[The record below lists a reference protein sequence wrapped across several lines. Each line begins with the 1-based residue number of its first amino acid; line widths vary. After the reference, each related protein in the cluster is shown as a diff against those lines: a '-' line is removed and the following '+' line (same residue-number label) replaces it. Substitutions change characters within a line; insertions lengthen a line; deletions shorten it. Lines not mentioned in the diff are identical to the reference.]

1 MWFFSWYNKEKNWR
15 CIMVEAKKIDKDLDW
30 LKQVSREVDLSKE
43 DISEDLKVLEEF
55 CLNNGVFAMAAVQ
68 LGIPK
73 RLVYIKNTDLDKIE
87 DEEWNEAT
95 ILVNPVIKRRE
106 GLTQYWEACASC
118 LDNMG
123 LVLRPYLVEIEY
135 LDVKGNKC
143 EMIFEGFPA
152 TVFSHEYDHLDGILH
167 MDKALE
173 VLVMDK
179 EERKVF
185 RENHPYEVFQKDGD
199 YIELEKSRHV
209 KKKVIS

>member
-1 MWFFSWYNKEKNWR
+1 M
-15 CIMVEAKKIDKDLDW
+15 EAKRIDKDLEW
-30 LKQVSREVDLSKE
+30 LRQVSKEVDLATE
-43 DISEDLKVLEEF
+43 DISEDLKVLEEY
-55 CLNNGVFAMAAVQ
+55 CLGHGVFAMAAVQ

-95 ILVNPVIKRRE
+95 VLVNPVIKRRE

-135 LDVKGNKC
+135 FDINGNKQQ
-143 EMIFEGFPA
+143 MTFEGFPA

-179 EERKVF
+179 EERKEF
-185 RENHPYEVFQKDGD
+185 RKEHPYEVFSKDGD
-199 YIELEKSRHV
+199 FLELEKGHGKRL
-209 KKKVIS
+209 KN

>member
-1 MWFFSWYNKEKNWR
+1 M
-15 CIMVEAKKIDKDLDW
+15 EAKKIDKDLEW
-30 LKQVSREVDLSKE
+30 LRQVSKEVDLGTE
-43 DISEDLKVLEEF
+43 DISEDLKVLEEY
-55 CLNNGVFAMAAVQ
+55 CLGHGVFAMAAVQ

-95 ILVNPVIKRRE
+95 VLVNPVIKRRE
-106 GLTQYWEACASC
+106 GLTQYREACASC

-135 LDVKGNKC
+135 FDINGNKQQ
-143 EMIFEGFPA
+143 MTFEGFPA

-179 EERKVF
+179 EERKEF
-185 RENHPYEVFQKDGD
+185 RKEHPYEVFSKDGD
-199 YIELEKSRHV
+199 FLELEKGHGKRL
-209 KKKVIS
+209 KN

>member
-1 MWFFSWYNKEKNWR
+1 
-15 CIMVEAKKIDKDLDW
+15 MVEAKKIDKDLEW
-30 LKQVSREVDLSKE
+30 LRQVSQEVDLSTD
-43 DISEDLKVLEEF
+43 DISEDLKVLEEY
-55 CLNNGVFAMAAVQ
+55 CLGHGVFAMAAVQ

-95 ILVNPVIKRRE
+95 ILINPVIKRRE

-135 LDVKGNKC
+135 LDINGKKC
-143 EMIFEGFPA
+143 EMTFQGFPA

-173 VLVMDK
+173 VLVMEK
-179 EERKVF
+179 EERKEF
-185 RENHPYEVFQKDGD
+185 RKEHPYEVFSKDGD
-199 YIELEKSRHV
+199 FLELEKGHGKRS
-209 KKKVIS
+209 KN

>member
-1 MWFFSWYNKEKNWR
+1 
-15 CIMVEAKKIDKDLDW
+15 MVEAKKIDKDFEW
-30 LKQVSREVDLSKE
+30 LKQVSQEVDLSID
-43 DISEDLKVLEEF
+43 DISEDLKILEEY
-55 CLNNGVFAMAAVQ
+55 CLGHGVFAMAAVQ

-95 ILVNPVIKRRE
+95 ILINPVVKRRE

-135 LDVKGNKC
+135 FDVNGNKC
-143 EMIFEGFPA
+143 EMTFDGFPA

-173 VLVMDK
+173 VLVMEK
-179 EERKVF
+179 EERKEF
-185 RENHPYEVFQKDGD
+185 RKEHPYEVFSKDGD
-199 YIELEKSRHV
+199 FLELEKGYGKRS
-209 KKKVIS
+209 KN

>member
-1 MWFFSWYNKEKNWR
+1 M
-15 CIMVEAKKIDKDLDW
+15 EAKKIDKDLEW
-30 LKQVSREVDLSKE
+30 LRQVSREVDLGTE
-43 DISEDLKVLEEF
+43 DISEDLKVLEEY
-55 CLNNGVFAMAAVQ
+55 CLGHGVFAMAAVQ

-95 ILVNPVIKRRE
+95 VLVNPIITKRE

-135 LDVKGNKC
+135 FDINGNKQQ
-143 EMIFEGFPA
+143 MTFEGFPA

-179 EERKVF
+179 EERKEF
-185 RENHPYEVFQKDGD
+185 RKEHPYEVFSKDGD
-199 YIELEKSRHV
+199 FLELEKGHGKRL
-209 KKKVIS
+209 KN

>member
-1 MWFFSWYNKEKNWR
+1 
-15 CIMVEAKKIDKDLDW
+15 MVEAKKIDKDLDW

-43 DISEDLKVLEEF
+43 DISDDLKVLEEF

>member
-1 MWFFSWYNKEKNWR
+1 M
-15 CIMVEAKKIDKDLDW
+15 EARKIDKDLEW
-30 LKQVSREVDLSKE
+30 LKQVSREVDISTE
-43 DISEDLKVLEEF
+43 DISEDIKVLEEY
-55 CLNNGVFAMAAVQ
+55 CLGHGVFAMAAVQ

-95 ILVNPVIKRRE
+95 ILVNPVIKKRE

-123 LVLRPYLVEIEY
+123 LVLRPYKIEIEY
-135 LDVKGNKC
+135 LDVNG
-143 EMIFEGFPA
+143 ESQSMIFEGFPA

-173 VLVMDK
+173 VLVMEK
-179 EERKVF
+179 EERKEF
-185 RENHPYEVFQKDGD
+185 RKEHPYEVFSKDGEFL
-199 YIELEKSRHV
+199 ELERSHGKRS
-209 KKKVIS
+209 KN

>member
-1 MWFFSWYNKEKNWR
+1 M
-15 CIMVEAKKIDKDLDW
+15 EAKKIDKDLEW
-30 LKQVSREVDLSKE
+30 LRQVSKEVDLGTE
-43 DISEDLKVLEEF
+43 DISEDLKVLEEY
-55 CLNNGVFAMAAVQ
+55 CLGHGVFAMAAVQ

-95 ILVNPVIKRRE
+95 VLVNPVIKRRE

-135 LDVKGNKC
+135 FDIKGNKQQ
-143 EMIFEGFPA
+143 MTFEGFPA

-179 EERKVF
+179 EERKEF
-185 RENHPYEVFQKDGD
+185 RKEHPYEVFSKDGD
-199 YIELEKSRHV
+199 FLELEKGHGKRL
-209 KKKVIS
+209 KN

>member
-1 MWFFSWYNKEKNWR
+1 M
-15 CIMVEAKKIDKDLDW
+15 MEAKKIDKDLKW
-30 LKQVSREVDLSKE
+30 LRQISREVDLNSENIK
-43 DISEDLKVLEEF
+43 EDLKMLEEY
-55 CLNNGVFAMAAVQ
+55 CLGHGVFAMAAVQ

-73 RLVYIKNTDLDKIE
+73 RLVYIKNTNLDKIE

-95 ILVNPVIKRRE
+95 VLVNPVIKRRE

-135 LDVKGNKC
+135 LDVYGRKC
-143 EMIFEGFPA
+143 EMTFEGFPA

-173 VLVMDK
+173 ILVMGK
-179 EERKVF
+179 EERKEF
-185 RENHPYEVFQKDGD
+185 RKEHPYEIFSKDGD
-199 YIELEKSRHV
+199 FLELEKGHGERN
-209 KKKVIS
+209 KN

>member
-1 MWFFSWYNKEKNWR
+1 
-15 CIMVEAKKIDKDLDW
+15 MVEAKKIDKDLEW
-30 LKQVSREVDLSKE
+30 LRQVSLEVDLSTD
-43 DISEDLKVLEEF
+43 DICEVLKVLDVY
-55 CLNNGVFAMAAVQ
+55 CLGHGVFAMAAVQ

-95 ILVNPVIKRRE
+95 ILINPVIKRRE

-135 LDVKGNKC
+135 LDINGNKC
-143 EMIFEGFPA
+143 EMTFEGFPA

-173 VLVMDK
+173 VLVMEK
-179 EERKVF
+179 EERKEF
-185 RENHPYEVFQKDGD
+185 RKEHPYEVFSKDGD
-199 YIELEKSRHV
+199 FLELEKGHGKRL
-209 KKKVIS
+209 KN

>member
-1 MWFFSWYNKEKNWR
+1 M
-15 CIMVEAKKIDKDLDW
+15 IEAKKIDKDLEW
-30 LKQVSREVDLSKE
+30 LRQVSKDVDLSTD
-43 DISEDLKVLEEF
+43 DIREDLIVLEEY
-55 CLNNGVFAMAAVQ
+55 CLGHGVFAMAAVQ

-73 RLVYIKNTDLDKIE
+73 RLVYIKNTNLDKID

-106 GLTQYWEACASC
+106 GLTKYWEACASC

-135 LDVKGNKC
+135 LDIDGKNC
-143 EMIFEGFPA
+143 EMTFEGFPA

-173 VLVMDK
+173 ILVMNK
-179 EERKVF
+179 EERKEY
-185 RENHPYEVFQKDGD
+185 REKHPYEVISKDGD
-199 YIELEKSRHV
+199 FLSLEKKHG
-209 KKKVIS
+209 

>member
-1 MWFFSWYNKEKNWR
+1 M
-15 CIMVEAKKIDKDLDW
+15 EAKKIDKDLEW
-30 LKQVSREVDLSKE
+30 LRQVSKEVDLGTE
-43 DISEDLKVLEEF
+43 DISEDLKVLEEY
-55 CLNNGVFAMAAVQ
+55 CLGHGVFAMAAVQ

-95 ILVNPVIKRRE
+95 VLVNPVIKRRE

-135 LDVKGNKC
+135 FDINGNKQR
-143 EMIFEGFPA
+143 MTFEGFPA

-179 EERKVF
+179 EERKEF
-185 RENHPYEVFQKDGD
+185 RKEHPYEVFSKDGD
-199 YIELEKSRHV
+199 FLELEKGHGKRL
-209 KKKVIS
+209 KN

>member
-1 MWFFSWYNKEKNWR
+1 M
-15 CIMVEAKKIDKDLDW
+15 IEAKKIDKDLEW
-30 LKQVSREVDLSKE
+30 LKQVSREVDLSTE
-43 DISEDLKVLEEF
+43 DISEDLKVLEEY
-55 CLNNGVFAMAAVQ
+55 CLGHGVFAMAAVQ

-95 ILVNPVIKRRE
+95 VLVNPVIKKRE

-123 LVLRPYLVEIEY
+123 LVLRPYRIEIEY
-135 LDVKGNKC
+135 LDIKGNKQ
-143 EMIFEGFPA
+143 EMTFEGFPA

-173 VLVMDK
+173 VLFMEK
-179 EERKVF
+179 EERKEF
-185 RENHPYEVFQKDGD
+185 RKEHPYEVFSKEGD
-199 YIELEKSRHV
+199 FLELEKGHGKRL
-209 KKKVIS
+209 KN